1 MEGVEPSTSGFVV
14 RRSDPIELHGLVGEV
29 GSSEGRS
36 RTCNRRL
43 NRAPHCQLC
52 YLEMKQGCGQD
63 ARVTRRVRELN
74 PQGGP
79 GGGRSTV
86 FGTAAVANRLDPPN
100 VPRQSPGEETIA
112 ARS

>member
-74 PQGGP
+74 PQGCYARRFSGP
-79 GGGRSTV
+79 R
-86 FGTAAVANRLDPPN
+86 P
-100 VPRQSPGEETIA
+100 SPIGLTLRVDEC
-112 ARS
+112 